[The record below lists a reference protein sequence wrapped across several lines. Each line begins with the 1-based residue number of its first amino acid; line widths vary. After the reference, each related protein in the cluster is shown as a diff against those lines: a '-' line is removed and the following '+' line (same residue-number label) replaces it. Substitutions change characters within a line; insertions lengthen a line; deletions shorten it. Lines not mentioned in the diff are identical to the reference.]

1 MISNDYVT
9 EIGYLSVNHVGEE
22 LCGDNVVYVQPDD
35 KTRVLVLADGL
46 GSGVKANILSTLTAK
61 MLSTMMANNMSIEE
75 CVISMAE
82 TLPIC
87 SVRGVAYST
96 FSIIKIVDNK
106 YVDIYNY
113 DNPTPFMIRDGK
125 VKELNYTVSVFE
137 NKKIYHAKVEAK
149 LNDTFFM
156 MSDGVKHAGIGASLN
171 FGWDMDQIK
180 DYMGSLY
187 HPSYSAKS
195 LATVLVEHCDAL
207 YDRKPGDDTT
217 AAVLRVRERKQA
229 NLMFGPPTN
238 REDDEKML
246 SLFFAKEGT
255 HIVSGGT
262 TSTIVARHLNEEI
275 EVDISY
281 FDKEIPPTAII
292 NGVDL
297 VTEGVITLNKVV
309 DYAKNYEETNSEYF
323 NWSYKLDGASQITRI
338 LFEEATDINFFVGC
352 AINPAHQGEDVKI
365 NFAFKMQLIEE
376 LSKRLKLM
384 GKNVKVSYF

>member
-1 MISNDYVT
+1 
-9 EIGYLSVNHVGEE
+9 
-22 LCGDNVVYVQPDD
+22 
-35 KTRVLVLADGL
+35 
-46 GSGVKANILSTLTAK
+46 
-61 MLSTMMANNMSIEE
+61 
-75 CVISMAE
+75 
-82 TLPIC
+82 
-87 SVRGVAYST
+87 
-96 FSIIKIVDNK
+96 
-106 YVDIYNY
+106 
-113 DNPTPFMIRDGK
+113 
-125 VKELNYTVSVFE
+125 
-137 NKKIYHAKVEAK
+137 
-149 LNDTFFM
+149 
-156 MSDGVKHAGIGASLN
+156 
-171 FGWDMDQIK
+171 
-180 DYMGSLY
+180 
-187 HPSYSAKS
+187 
-195 LATVLVEHCDAL
+195 
-207 YDRKPGDDTT
+207 
-217 AAVLRVRERKQA
+217 
-229 NLMFGPPTN
+229 MFGPPTN

-262 TSTIVARHLNEEI
+262 TSTIVARYLNEEI

-376 LSKRLKLM
+376 LSRRLKFM